1 MNSSFCGLKTTSVF
15 DDLFREICVSCRFR
29 PRKRRQFCSFA
40 WTVLLAAFLWQSF
53 ACQSQQW
60 SMLTWVPVAP
70 LPDTNIHGYVL
81 GHTSQIVGYATFHL
95 RPYAVNGTSQY
106 PPCASLST
114 YDEVHKLVIAWWYM
128 VVIDWHDVCR
138 TKCYYPPTHP
148 PQYEE
153 VGPAQK
159 NDIMCCSPG
168 FQTSLF
174 TEKKPS
180 EIIGQNQG
188 MVRWHGQYWC
198 DVSSIIQHRGC
209 SCITIALRWRPLWEN
224 PRKKPLSKKD
234 G

>member
-15 DDLFREICVSCRFR
+15 DYLFREICVSCRFR

-40 WTVLLAAFLWQSF
+40 WTVLLAAFSLTKLCLSKS
-53 ACQSQQW
+53 AMKHADLSA
-60 SMLTWVPVAP
+60 SGAIARYEYTWVCPSTYFANCWICNVSLAPIRCQWYLPV
-70 LPDTNIHGYVL
+70 
-81 GHTSQIVGYATFHL
+81 
-95 RPYAVNGTSQY
+95 

-174 TEKKPS
+174 TEKNTS

-188 MVRWHGQYWC
+188 MVRWHGQYRC

-224 PRKKPLSKKD
+224 PRKKPLFKKD